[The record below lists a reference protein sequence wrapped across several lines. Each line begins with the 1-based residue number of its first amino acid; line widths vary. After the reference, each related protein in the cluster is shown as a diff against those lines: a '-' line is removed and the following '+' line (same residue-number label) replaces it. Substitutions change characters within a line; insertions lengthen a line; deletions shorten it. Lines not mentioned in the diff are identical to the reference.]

1 MDNFT
6 LPPSV
11 KYASQEMSAQIEEA
25 IQSFC
30 VISDVPVT
38 FFNPNGEIEWE
49 WNKQNKFCNFFD
61 TYRDPQSPCARNIA
75 SSAKLATELGEP
87 YVFLCKYGLVKIAA
101 SLIINGQVLGCFMAG
116 PIIMGELRESTIE
129 TLFSLNHIHFD
140 TFPKAILFLRNI
152 KVYKPKEV
160 SHLANLFWSSILAAI
175 TPNEDYSSINSQYKE
190 QRNIGQNLQKYKKEN
205 KSMPYPYELE
215 NQLFEHV
222 KEGDSKGSLELL
234 KDLMGQISLIEAG
247 DLSSIKT
254 KVLGI
259 CTILSRLATERTSLS
274 QEQAESYFYDMNVLN
289 KAVSFQ
295 ELSILTSN
303 LVENI
308 TQAVAT
314 SSYSGNSQI
323 IRLAI
328 QNVNESYK
336 NKISLKTVANHLHTN
351 PSYLSMLFKQEMG
364 ITFTDYLNQ
373 VRINR
378 SCELLTNTSLSL
390 IDVSLQAGFDDQS
403 YFSKVFKKLKGIT
416 PKSYRNGNFTNKKQ
430 GE

>member
-1 MDNFT
+1 
-6 LPPSV
+6 
-11 KYASQEMSAQIEEA
+11 
-25 IQSFC
+25 
-30 VISDVPVT
+30 
-38 FFNPNGEIEWE
+38 
-49 WNKQNKFCNFFD
+49 
-61 TYRDPQSPCARNIA
+61 
-75 SSAKLATELGEP
+75 
-87 YVFLCKYGLVKIAA
+87 
-101 SLIINGQVLGCFMAG
+101 
-116 PIIMGELRESTIE
+116 
-129 TLFSLNHIHFD
+129 
-140 TFPKAILFLRNI
+140 
-152 KVYKPKEV
+152 
-160 SHLANLFWSSILAAI
+160 
-175 TPNEDYSSINSQYKE
+175 
-190 QRNIGQNLQKYKKEN
+190 
-205 KSMPYPYELE
+205 MPYPYELE

-234 KDLMGQISLIEAG
+234 KDLMGRISLIEAG

-254 KVLGI
+254 KVLSI

-274 QEQAESYFYDMNVLN
+274 QEQAESYYYDMNVLN
-289 KAVSFQ
+289 KALSFQ

-308 TQAVAT
+308 TQAIAT

-328 QNVNESYK
+328 QNVNENYK

-378 SCELLTNTSLSL
+378 SCELLTNTSLNL

-403 YFSKVFKKLKGIT
+403 YFSKVFKKLKGVT
-416 PKSYRNGNFTNKKQ
+416 PKSYRNGNVSK
-430 GE
+430 

>member
-1 MDNFT
+1 MENFA
-6 LPPSV
+6 LPASV
-11 KYASQEMSAQIEEA
+11 KYPAPELSAQIEAA

-30 VISDVPVT
+30 IISDVPVT
-38 FFNPNGEIEWE
+38 FFNPGGEIVWE
-49 WNKQNKFCNFFD
+49 CNKQNKFCNYFD
-61 TYRDPQSPCARNIA
+61 TYRDPQSSCARNIA
-75 SSAKLATELGEP
+75 SSAKLATQLGEP
-87 YVFLCKYGLVKIAA
+87 YVFLCKAGLVKIAV
-101 SLIINGQVLGCFMAG
+101 SLIISGQVLGCFMAG
-116 PIIMGELRESTIE
+116 PIIMGDLKESSIANI
-129 TLFSLNHIHFD
+129 FSLNHIHFD
-140 TFPKAILFLRNI
+140 AFPKAILFLRNI

-175 TPNEDYSSINSQYKE
+175 TSNEDYSSINSQYKE
-190 QRNIGQNLQKYKKEN
+190 QRNIGQSLQKFKKEN
-205 KSMPYPYELE
+205 KAMPYPYELE

-254 KVLGI
+254 KMLSI

-274 QEQAESYFYDMNVLN
+274 QEQAESYYYDMNVLN

-295 ELSILTSN
+295 ELSILTSK

-308 TQAVAT
+308 TQAIAT

-336 NKISLKTVANHLHTN
+336 NKISLKIVANHLHTN

-378 SCELLTNTSLSL
+378 SCELLTNTSLNL

-403 YFSKVFKKLKGIT
+403 YFSKVFKKLKGVT
-416 PKSYRNGNFTNKKQ
+416 PKSYRNGNVSK
-430 GE
+430 

>member
-1 MDNFT
+1 MENFI
-6 LPPSV
+6 LPASV
-11 KYASQEMSAQIEEA
+11 KFASQELSVQIEEA

-30 VISDVPVT
+30 IISDVPVT
-38 FFNPNGEIEWE
+38 FFNPNGEIVWE
-49 WNKQNKFCNFFD
+49 CNNQNKFCNFFD
-61 TYRDPQSPCARNIA
+61 TYKDPHSPCSRNIA
-75 SSAKLATELGEP
+75 SSAKLATQLGEP
-87 YVFLCKYGLVKIAA
+87 YVFLCKAGLVKIAV
-101 SLIINGQVLGCFMAG
+101 SLIINGQVFGCFMAG
-116 PIIMGELRESTIE
+116 PIIMGELKESSVANI
-129 TLFSLNHIHFD
+129 FSLNHIHFD
-140 TFPKAILFLRNI
+140 AFPKAILFLRSI

-160 SHLANLFWSSILAAI
+160 SHLANIFWSCILAAI

-190 QRNIGQNLQKYKKEN
+190 QRNIGQNLQKYKREN
-205 KSMPYPYELE
+205 KSMPYPYALE
-215 NQLFEHV
+215 NQLFDHV

-254 KVLGI
+254 KVLSI

-274 QEQAESYFYDMNVLN
+274 QEQAEAYYYDMNVLN

-303 LVENI
+303 LVDNI
-308 TQAVAT
+308 TQAIAT

-328 QNVNESYK
+328 QNVNENYK
-336 NKISLKTVANHLHTN
+336 NKLSLKTVAGHLHTN

-373 VRINR
+373 IRINR
-378 SCELLTNTSLSL
+378 SCELLTNTSLNL

-403 YFSKVFKKLKGIT
+403 YFSKVFKKLKGVT
-416 PKSYRNGNFTNKKQ
+416 PKSYRNGTVSK
-430 GE
+430 

>member
-1 MDNFT
+1 MENFI
-6 LPPSV
+6 LPSSV
-11 KYASQEMSAQIEEA
+11 KYASQELSAQIEES

-30 VISDVPVT
+30 IISDVPVT

-49 WNKQNKFCNFFD
+49 CNKQNKFCNHFD
-61 TYRDPQSPCARNIA
+61 TYKDPQSSCSRNIV
-75 SSAKLATELGEP
+75 SSAKLASQLGEP
-87 YVFLCKYGLVKIAA
+87 YVFLCKAGLVKIAV
-101 SLIINGQVLGCFMAG
+101 SLIVNGQVLGCFMAG
-116 PIIMGELRESTIE
+116 PIIMGDLKESSIANI
-129 TLFSLNHIHFD
+129 FSLNHIHFD
-140 TFPKAILFLRNI
+140 AFPKAILFLRNI

-160 SHLANLFWSSILAAI
+160 SHLANLFWSSILGAI
-175 TPNEDYSSINSQYKE
+175 TTNEDYSSVNRQYKE
-190 QRNIGQNLQKYKKEN
+190 QRNIGQSLQKYKKEN
-205 KSMPYPYELE
+205 KAMPYPYELE

-222 KEGDSKGSLELL
+222 KEGDSKGSLDLL
-234 KDLMGQISLIEAG
+234 KDLMGHISLIEAG

-254 KVLGI
+254 KILSI

-328 QNVNESYK
+328 QNVNENYK

-373 VRINR
+373 VRINK
-378 SCELLTNTSLSL
+378 SCELLTNTSLNL

-416 PKSYRNGNFTNKKQ
+416 PKSYRNGNVSK
-430 GE
+430 

>member
-1 MDNFT
+1 MENFV
-6 LPPSV
+6 LPSSL
-11 KYASQEMSAQIEEA
+11 KYASPELSAQIEEM

-30 VISDVPVT
+30 IISGVPVT
-38 FFNPNGEIEWE
+38 FFNPNSEIEWE
-49 WNKQNKFCNFFD
+49 CNGQNKFCNFFD
-61 TYRDPQSPCARNIA
+61 TYKDSQSPCARNIA
-75 SSAKLATELGEP
+75 SSAKLASQLGEP
-87 YVFLCKYGLVKIAA
+87 YVFLCKAGLVKIAV
-101 SLIINGQVLGCFMAG
+101 SLIIGGQVHGCFMAG
-116 PIIMGELRESTIE
+116 PIIMGDLKESSIANI
-129 TLFSLNHIHFD
+129 FSLNHIHFD
-140 TFPKAILFLRNI
+140 AFPKAILFLRNL

-160 SHLANLFWSSILAAI
+160 AHLANLFWSSILAAI
-175 TPNEDYSSINSQYKE
+175 TPNDDYSGINSKYKE
-190 QRNIGQNLQKYKKEN
+190 QRDIGQSLQKYKKEN
-205 KSMPYPYELE
+205 KAMPYPYELE

-222 KEGDSKGSLELL
+222 KEGDSKGSLVIL

-254 KVLGI
+254 KVLSI
-259 CTILSRLATERTSLS
+259 CTILSRHATERTSLS
-274 QEQAESYFYDMNVLN
+274 QEQTESYFYDMNMLN

-308 TQAVAT
+308 TQTIAT
-314 SSYSGNSQI
+314 SSYSGSSQI

-328 QNVNESYK
+328 KNVNENYK
-336 NKISLKTVANHLHTN
+336 NRISLKTVANHLHTN

-378 SCELLTNTSLSL
+378 SCELLTNTSLNL

-403 YFSKVFKKLKGIT
+403 YFSKVFKKYKGVT
-416 PKSYRNGNFTNKKQ
+416 PKSYRNRSGSK
-430 GE
+430 